1 MNTKQPAEPAPEGG
15 GLIRRHWKRV
25 ALGTVVL
32 LVVLSVGRSVL
43 PALGIDLPGKPQLP
57 GKSQRTGKPTTKAK
71 SPPPP
76 TVKLDG
82 IPILGGGQP
91 LITLNPGLVRPGA
104 TVAVNGSGFD
114 AGSRV
119 DLLLGTGKS
128 QKAQQL
134 ATVTATKDGTIGGS
148 VPFPS
153 EIGGGETTREVTAQ
167 QRNSNKVAKAA
178 AVLAQGT
185 AQATLSAA
193 AGKPGD
199 TVSLSAQGFASGEDL
214 GVYWARV
221 TGEPSATLH
230 ADDGGSVSKVGVKV
244 GAAPVGN
251 SSLFLVGRKSGAAAS
266 APFQVLGLY
275 PTITVKPYAVK
286 AAQRVGFSGKGFVP
300 GERVLVHVN
309 SAGGTPVA
317 ALPCDQG
324 GGFGD
329 AGFEV
334 PYELTGKQALVFIG
348 EQSRAT
354 ATAGFTVLPY
364 QPLVRASTY
373 GALPGTS
380 LTFYAEGFAP
390 NEAVHVSV
398 GQGGGQGGQGE
409 LVSAFRV
416 DGSGK
421 AKAGGSYMIP
431 GNASNQV
438 TFTLVGGRSKA
449 SASATVKVDS
459 SGGGVDVPPQP
470 KYNLPKDLER

>member
-1 MNTKQPAEPAPEGG
+1 MKTRQPAEPAPAGG
-15 GLIRRHWKRV
+15 RPIRRRWKQV
-25 ALGTVVL
+25 ALGAVAL
-32 LVVLSVGRSVL
+32 FVVLSLARSLL
-43 PALGIDLPGKPQLP
+43 PALGIQLPDKLQLP
-57 GKSQRTGKPTTKAK
+57 GKSQRTGQPTGKAK
-71 SPPPP
+71 KAPPP
-76 TVKLDG
+76 TVNLDG
-82 IPILGGGQP
+82 IPILGGSQP

-119 DLLLGTGKS
+119 DLLMGTGKS

-134 ATVTATKDGTIGGS
+134 ATVTATKDGTISGS

-153 EIGGGETTREVTAQ
+153 EISGGESSTREVTAQ
-167 QRNSNKVAKAA
+167 QRGGNKVAKAE

-185 AQATLSAA
+185 AQAKLSAA

-199 TVSLSAQGFASGEDL
+199 TVSLSAEGFGSGEEL

-221 TGEPSATLH
+221 TGEPSTTLR
-230 ADDGGSVSKVGVKV
+230 ADEGGSISKVGVKV

-251 SSLFLVGRKSGAAAS
+251 SSLFVVGRKSGAAAS

-286 AAQRVGFSGKGFVP
+286 AVQRIGFSGKGFVP

-309 SAGGTPVA
+309 SSGGTPVA
-317 ALPCDQG
+317 ALPADQG
-324 GGFGD
+324 GGFSD
-329 AGFEV
+329 TGFVV
-334 PYELTGKQALVFIG
+334 PYELTGKQSLVFIG

-354 ATAGFTVLPY
+354 AIAGFTVLPY

-380 LTFYAEGFAP
+380 LTFYADGFAP
-390 NEAVHVSV
+390 EEAVHIFV
-398 GQGGGQGGQGE
+398 GRGEGSQGD

-421 AKAGGSYMIP
+421 ARAGGSYVIP
-431 GNASNQV
+431 GDASNQV
-438 TFTLVGGRSKA
+438 TFTLVGARSKA
-449 SASATVKVDS
+449 SATATVKVDS
-459 SGGGVDVPPQP
+459 SGDRVDVPPQP

>member
-1 MNTKQPAEPAPEGG
+1 MKTRQPAEHPPDGG
-15 GLIRRHWKRV
+15 GRPRRRWKQV
-25 ALGTVVL
+25 ALGVVVL
-32 LVVLSVGRSVL
+32 FVVLSVGRSVL
-43 PALGIDLPGKPQLP
+43 PALGIRMPDKVQLP
-57 GKSQRTGKPTTKAK
+57 GKSQRTGQPTTKAK
-71 SPPPP
+71 KTPPP
-76 TVKLDG
+76 TVNLDG
-82 IPILGGGQP
+82 IPILGGDQP

-134 ATVTATKDGTIGGS
+134 ATVTVTKDGTIGGS
-148 VPFPS
+148 VRFPT
-153 EIGGGETTREVTAQ
+153 ETSGADSNREVTAQ
-167 QRNSNKVAKAA
+167 QRGGNKVAKAA
-178 AVLAQGT
+178 AVFAQGT

-199 TVSLSAQGFASGEDL
+199 TVSLSAEGFGSGEDL

-221 TGEPSATLH
+221 NGDPSATLR
-230 ADDGGSVSKVGVKV
+230 ADEGGSISKVGVKV

-251 SSLFLVGRKSGAAAS
+251 SSLFVVGLKSGAAAS

-286 AAQRVGFSGKGFVP
+286 AVQRIGFSGKGFVP

-309 SAGGTPVA
+309 SSGGTPVA
-317 ALPCDQG
+317 ALPADQG
-324 GGFGD
+324 GAFSN
-329 AGFEV
+329 AGFVV
-334 PYELTGKQALVFIG
+334 PYELTGKQSLVFIG

-380 LTFYAEGFAP
+380 LSFYADGFAP
-390 NEAVHVSV
+390 EEAVHVFV
-398 GQGGGQGGQGE
+398 GRGQGSQGD
-409 LVSAFRV
+409 LVTAFRV

-431 GNASNQV
+431 GDASNQV
-438 TFTLVGGRSKA
+438 TFTLVGARSKA
-449 SASATVKVDS
+449 SATATVKVDS
-459 SGGGVDVPPQP
+459 SGERVDVSPQP